1 MSVSD
6 LKTTPPRELVLR
18 SFIQLPIVATKPA
31 PELKNVP
38 IQPKGMT
45 LEGKATHIDH
55 MITAAASSA

>member
-1 MSVSD
+1 M
-6 LKTTPPRELVLR
+6 TPPRELVLR

-55 MITAAASSA
+55 MTTAAASSA